1 MATDRERRLEIEA
14 GSATAALAWAQAE
27 LLRERTR
34 SAALEARI
42 AMLHADLEKQR
53 EIGRVCTI
61 TIGDCKG
68 GAGGGGSASR

>member
-42 AMLHADLEKQR
+42 AMMHADLEKWR
-53 EIGRVCTI
+53 NSATSFTLTLGEGGR
-61 TIGDCKG
+61 G
-68 GAGGGGSASR
+68 GAGGGGAR

>member
-42 AMLHADLEKQR
+42 AMLHADMEKWR
-53 EIGRVCTI
+53 SAATSFTL
-61 TIGDCKG
+61 TIGEGGVG
-68 GAGGGGSASR
+68 GAGGGVAR